1 MPVSRST
8 RSPPPHAETL
18 GLDAPPVEKETG
30 HFDGE
35 NATPAASPTATDT
48 PRSGQHPD
56 SFNLSAS
63 SLSLPGASGPVTG
76 RKTAAK
82 RPTYWQSVANIG
94 RQVADALDYA
104 HKQGVLHRDVKPS
117 NLLLDM
123 RGTVWVTD
131 FGLAKVAGPGAENL
145 THTGDILG
153 TLRYMPAEAFEGKS
167 DARSDVYSL
176 GLTLYE
182 LLAMRPAFDE
192 KDRNKLIK
200 QVTSGEPTPLDRVNR
215 EIPRDL
221 VTIVQKSIEKEPARR
236 YATAEELA
244 ADLQRYMDD
253 EPILARRQTEVER
266 YVRWAR
272 HNPGIATLGAVLTAV
287 LVMATIASVIVA
299 GRMARTAAN
308 ERSGSSA
315 GRGIPEARNRRNVNM
330 PNRRKRP
337 PRAVSRRHARPS
349 DWREPPRRRAANCCT
364 RPICSSRRSSGA
376 TIAPRPSNSGSC
388 WRDTFPMKG

>member
-1 MPVSRST
+1 
-8 RSPPPHAETL
+8 
-18 GLDAPPVEKETG
+18 
-30 HFDGE
+30 
-35 NATPAASPTATDT
+35 
-48 PRSGQHPD
+48 
-56 SFNLSAS
+56 
-63 SLSLPGASGPVTG
+63 
-76 RKTAAK
+76 
-82 RPTYWQSVANIG
+82 
-94 RQVADALDYA
+94 
-104 HKQGVLHRDVKPS
+104 
-117 NLLLDM
+117 M

-192 KDRNKLIK
+192 KERNKLIK
-200 QVTSGEPTPLDRVNR
+200 QVTSGEPTRLDRVNR

-253 EPILARRQTEVER
+253 EPILARRQTELER
-266 YVRWAR
+266 CVRWAR
-272 HNPGIATLGAVLTAV
+272 HHPGIAALGAVLASV
-287 LVMATIASVIVA
+287 LVIATIASVIVA

-308 ERSGSSA
+308 ERSGF
-315 GRGIPEARNRRNVNM
+315 GWRPGCPARVRRRNVAEAEEAQKDAE
-330 PNRRKRP
+330 REFHAEA
-337 PRAVSRRHARPS
+337 RAARSPG
-349 DWREPPRRRAANCCT
+349 RLEPPRRKAASCST
-364 RPICSSRRSSGA
+364 RPICNSPRSCGK
-376 TIAPRPSNSGSC
+376 TIEPRLSNSASC
-388 WRDTFPMKG
+388 CRDTLHKKG